1 METGNLRAAGANPI
15 EMGRWGSPWLLLAGL
30 PPVLHIL
37 MFGYDLQHPDRFL
50 NADRA
55 IARMQVIEGFE
66 QILRDGGDSV
76 SYLTGHG
83 IIGDW
88 LPQAIL
94 YLCGGQSAV
103 IAVQVLLALLSILWV
118 RDIGLRLG
126 LTAPTACAAA
136 LLYGLLPHTLVLPHQ
151 LASEAIFVPLV
162 VGSFALFARAAE
174 TRGLTGAGALLGVA
188 TLVRPVTLLW
198 PLLCAPFMPATP
210 RARVRYLLAAL
221 GPLLLWMLFIFGAT
235 GEFSMGRSSYDL
247 DHNLY
252 LRAQHIAATLPASER
267 SVRGGGDPTLSLRE
281 YAAFVSD
288 HPGAVLAHSARD
300 LLVLSTKSGVERIA
314 FDYLDFAPA
323 QRMELQSPANG
334 WRRQLELHG
343 VWAGLREISNRNP
356 SLTLAAA
363 GGALLFSGLMLLAAV
378 GAFVWLRAAPDDTA
392 ASTRGLRIMLAAFP
406 LYIVTVSQV
415 VDAAQSR
422 HRAPAEF
429 ALCLLAAAGVGALL
443 RGLKSE
449 ARHAR

>member
-1 METGNLRAAGANPI
+1 
-15 EMGRWGSPWLLLAGL
+15 
-30 PPVLHIL
+30 LHAL
-37 MFGYDLQHPDRFL
+37 MFAYDLQHPDRFL

-55 IARMQVIEGFE
+55 LARMKVIEGFE
-66 QILRDGGDSV
+66 QTLRDGGDFV
-76 SYLTGHG
+76 GYLAGHG

-88 LPQAIL
+88 LPQAML
-94 YLCGGQSAV
+94 YLSGGQSAV
-103 IAVQVLLALLSILWV
+103 IAVQVLLALLSVLWV

-126 LTAPTACAAA
+126 LSAATACAAA

-174 TRGLTGAGALLGVA
+174 TQRLAGAGALLGVA

-198 PLLCAPFMPATP
+198 PLLCAPFTSAAP
-210 RARVRYLLAAL
+210 RARVTYLLAAL
-221 GPLLLWMLFIFGAT
+221 GPLLLWMLFVFGAT

-247 DHNLY
+247 GHNLY

-267 SVRGGGDPTLSLRE
+267 SIRNGGDPSDPTLSLRE

-300 LLVLSTKSGVERIA
+300 LLVLSTKSGVERLA
-314 FDYLDFAPA
+314 LDYLDFAPA
-323 QRMELQSPANG
+323 QRMELQSPTDG

-343 VWAGLREISNRNP
+343 VRAGLGEVLKRNP
-356 SLTLAAA
+356 SLTLAAV
-363 GGALLFSGLMLLAAV
+363 GGAVLFSGLMLLAAF
-378 GAFVWLRAAPDDTA
+378 GAFAWLRAPADDTA
-392 ASTRGLRIMLAAFP
+392 VSTRGLRIMLTAFP
-406 LYIVTVSQV
+406 LYIVTVSQL
-415 VDAAQSR
+415 VDAVQSR

-429 ALCLLAAAGVGALL
+429 ALCLLAAAGAATLL

-449 ARHAR
+449 ARDAR

>member
-1 METGNLRAAGANPI
+1 METGNLAAAGASPI
-15 EMGRWGSPWLLLAGL
+15 GMGRWGGPWLLAGL
-30 PPVLHIL
+30 LPALHAL

-55 IARMQVIEGFE
+55 ITRMRVIEGFE
-66 QILRDGGDSV
+66 QVLRDGGDSV

-94 YLCGGQSAV
+94 HLCGGQFAV

-126 LTAPTACAAA
+126 LSAPTACAAA

-174 TRGLTGAGALLGVA
+174 TRGFAGAGALLGAA

-198 PLLCAPFMPATP
+198 PLLCAPFTPATP
-210 RARVRYLLAAL
+210 RARLTYLLAAL

-252 LRAQHIAATLPASER
+252 LRAQLIAGTLPASER
-267 SVRGGGDPTLSLRE
+267 SVRSGGDPTLSLRE

-288 HPGAVLAHSARD
+288 HPSAAFAHTARD
-300 LLVLSTKSGVERIA
+300 LLVLSTKSGERLAQTGRTSRRIGW
-314 FDYLDFAPA
+314 A
-323 QRMELQSPANG
+323 QRNIESQSIPDLG
-334 WRRQLELHG
+334 GGQWRLVVLRPHVARR
-343 VWAGLREISNRNP
+343 VWRIR
-356 SLTLAAA
+356 LAAR
-363 GGALLFSGLMLLAAV
+363 
-378 GAFVWLRAAPDDTA
+378 RA
-392 ASTRGLRIMLAAFP
+392 
-406 LYIVTVSQV
+406 
-415 VDAAQSR
+415 
-422 HRAPAEF
+422 
-429 ALCLLAAAGVGALL
+429 
-443 RGLKSE
+443 
-449 ARHAR
+449 